1 MSFAKLAALYG
12 ICTAA
17 FFAMDFVWLSTAVP
31 KLYQPALGVYGEKPP
46 YLLLA
51 KPNVAVAAAFYLLY
65 IVGLLALAIIPGIR
79 EGAVMGALWRGALF
93 GLIAYATYDLT
104 NLSTLANWPVTITMV
119 DMVWGLVLN
128 SVVAVVGFYAGTK
141 LLNLS

>member
-1 MSFAKLAALYG
+1 VSFGKLVALYG
-12 ICTAA
+12 ICTAV
-17 FFAMDFVWLSTAVP
+17 FFAMDLAWLTTAVP
-31 KLYQPALGVYGEKPP
+31 RLYQPALGVNGQKPP

-51 KPNVAVAAAFYLLY
+51 KPNVGVATAFYLLY
-65 IVGLLALAIIPGIR
+65 VVGIVALAVVPGIR
-79 EGAVMGALWRGALF
+79 EGAVLGALWRGALF

-104 NLSTLANWPVTITMV
+104 NRATLANWPVNITII
-119 DMVWGLVLN
+119 DMAWGLVLN